1 MRNTRAILLLL
12 LIGIT
17 FIVAAAPL
25 FQHETPVIHDETP
38 GREVLVINLTGSI
51 DPGTY
56 SMVRSDLSG
65 LSNSSVEAVIIN
77 INAGSGMLKSAL
89 EIDQCI
95 NSTENSGIRVYAY
108 IGPGESAIHA
118 GSYVAMD
125 TDGIYMAPGSS
136 IGRAKPYI
144 IAGTQAEEAADAI
157 SMGNIM
163 SAFASSHGRNGTYA
177 GEMVTDN
184 NVYDSSVAISDN
196 VANGQS
202 HTLSG
207 FIAEMNL
214 SSYSVRYSG
223 ESVYEDFIGFLGS
236 PFTAGLLILTGIIA
250 VFFDLYHGTIVLSII
265 GVVLIVLGIT
275 GAALI
280 DASLI
285 GLILLLLAGILIFVE
300 FETNHGVAL
309 LLGLISGIAGVY
321 FLGSSYGT
329 NNPGYSP
336 DPYGEG
342 FYLTSIAIILLG
354 ILMVIYISRILKSQ
368 VREHYTGIESLIG
381 HSAEVKTGM
390 ETNGKGFVAIE
401 GVQWR
406 ALNIGVPVN
415 INDRVIIIERR
426 GLTLIVKKI

>member
-1 MRNTRAILLLL
+1 MEKSRAFLLLL
-12 LIGIT
+12 LIGVIL
-17 FIVAAAPL
+17 IVVAAPL
-25 FQHETPVIHDETP
+25 LQHGSSAIHDEASS
-38 GREVLVINLTGSI
+38 REVLVINLTGSI

-56 SMVRSDLSG
+56 SMIKSDLHGVS
-65 LSNSSVEAVIIN
+65 SSSVRAVIIN

-89 EIDQCI
+89 DMDKCI
-95 NSTENSGIRVYAY
+95 NSTENSGIKVYAY
-108 IGPGESAIHA
+108 IGPGASAVNA

-125 TDGIYMAPGSS
+125 ADGIYMAPGSS

-144 IAGTQAEEAADAI
+144 IAGSQEEENADALN
-157 SMGNIM
+157 MGNIM
-163 SAFASSHGRNGTYA
+163 SALASSHGRNGTYA
-177 GEMVTDN
+177 MEMVTGDT
-184 NVYDSSVAISDN
+184 VYDSSVAISDN
-196 VANGQS
+196 VANGRS
-202 HTLSG
+202 PSLGG

-214 SSYSVRYSG
+214 SSYGIHYS
-223 ESVYEDFIGFLGS
+223 EENLYENFIGFLGS

-250 VFFDLYHGTIVLSII
+250 VFFDLYHGTIVLSVL
-265 GVVLIVLGIT
+265 GVALIVLGII

-280 DASLI
+280 DASVI
-285 GLILLLLAGILIFVE
+285 GLLLLLLAGILIFIE

-329 NNPGYSP
+329 NSPGYSP

-354 ILMVIYISRILKSQ
+354 MLMVVYISRILKSQ
-368 VREHYTGIESLIG
+368 IREHYTGIESLIG
-381 HSAEVKTGM
+381 HSAEVKTAMG
-390 ETNGKGFVAIE
+390 TNGRGFVAIE

-415 INDRVIIIERR
+415 RNDRVIIIERR

>member
-1 MRNTRAILLLL
+1 MKNARVLLLLL

-17 FIVAAAPL
+17 LIMVAAPL
-25 FQHETPVIHDETP
+25 LQHDPAVIHNEASS
-38 GREVLVINLTGSI
+38 REVLVINLTGSV

-56 SMVRSDLSG
+56 SMVKADLAG
-65 LSNSSVEAVIIN
+65 LSNSSVRAVIIN
-77 INAGSGMLKSAL
+77 INAGSGMLNSAL
-89 EIDQCI
+89 EIDKCI
-95 NSTENSGIRVYAY
+95 NSTENSGIKVYAY
-108 IGPGESAIHA
+108 IGPDASAVNA

-125 TDGIYMAPGSS
+125 TDGIYMAKGSS
-136 IGRAKPYI
+136 IGRARPYI
-144 IAGTQAEEAADAI
+144 IGGSQGEENSDTLR
-157 SMGNIM
+157 MGNTM
-163 SAFASSHGRNGTYA
+163 SALASSHGRNGTYA
-177 GEMVTDN
+177 MEMVTDN
-184 NVYDSSVAISDN
+184 TVYDSSAALADN
-196 VANGQS
+196 VANGKSQS
-202 HTLSG
+202 LSG
-207 FIAEMNL
+207 FIAEMGL
-214 SSYSVRYSG
+214 SSYSIHYRE
-223 ESVYEDFIGFLGS
+223 ESVYENFLGFLGS

-250 VFFDLYHGTIVLSII
+250 VFFDLYHGTVVLS
-265 GVVLIVLGIT
+265 VLGVALIILGIV

-280 DASLI
+280 DASII

-354 ILMVIYISRILKSQ
+354 ILMVVYISRILKSQ
-368 VREHYTGIESLIG
+368 IREHYTGIESLIG
-381 HSAEVKTGM
+381 HSAEVKTDMG
-390 ETNGKGFVAIE
+390 TDGKGFVAIE

-415 INDRVIIIERR
+415 RNDRVIIIERR